1 MFTRC
6 ALSLAVLAGVG
17 ALAGCPC
24 GDPALP
30 VTLFPLSG
38 PFGYGLQGPYGLVGN
53 LTKDNIT
60 DATWHLRG
68 TFAFPSSGYAVLGPD
83 VQVMESYPEQV
94 LIRLRILKPNPGT
107 ITLPVITEADVAVD
121 VDASNQA
128 VFTIMVE
135 ERCLP
140 EL

>member
-1 MFTRC
+1 VSMRWTLMLT
-6 ALSLAVLAGVG
+6 AIAGSA

-24 GDPALP
+24 GNPELP
-30 VTLFPLSG
+30 VTLIPLSG
-38 PFGYGLQGPYGLVGN
+38 PFGYAVEGPYGLTGH
-53 LTKDNIT
+53 LTKDNLT

-68 TFAFPSSGYAVLGPD
+68 TFAFPNSGYAALGPD
-83 VQVMESYPEQV
+83 VQVMESFPEQV
-94 LIRLRILKPNPGT
+94 VIRLRILKPNPGT
-107 ITLPVITEADVAVD
+107 ITLPVITEAQVALD

-128 VFTIMVE
+128 VFTVVVE